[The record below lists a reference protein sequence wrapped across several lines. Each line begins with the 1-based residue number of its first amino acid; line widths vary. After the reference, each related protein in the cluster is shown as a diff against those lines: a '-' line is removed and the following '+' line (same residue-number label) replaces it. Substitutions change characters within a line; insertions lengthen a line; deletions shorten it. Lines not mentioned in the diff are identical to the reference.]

1 MPSMEAIPVLHF
13 FLFSTRSE
21 DDVAHM
27 QTKSQYKSHMMMMM
41 MMMMTACKGNKR
53 ITKIV
58 VVSLLKYIKLLN
70 IPGECYLI
78 YPN

>member
-1 MPSMEAIPVLHF
+1 
-13 FLFSTRSE
+13 
-21 DDVAHM
+21 VADM
-27 QTKSQYKSHMMMMM
+27 QTKSFKSHV
-41 MMMMTACKGNKR
+41 MTACKGDKR

-78 YPN
+78 FPN